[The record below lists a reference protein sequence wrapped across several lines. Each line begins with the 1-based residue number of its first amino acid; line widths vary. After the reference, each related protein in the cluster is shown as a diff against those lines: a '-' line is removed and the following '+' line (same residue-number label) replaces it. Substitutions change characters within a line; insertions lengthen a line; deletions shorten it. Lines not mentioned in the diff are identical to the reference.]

1 MCLLEEKGSENDT
14 LLLAHVSSSDD
25 QQTFH
30 ILQSTNQWRTRK
42 SKNEDFY
49 SELSQIKMDMMALR
63 DTRSNR
69 YLEDQVKILREEM
82 STMRSF
88 VYNLTDELTKART
101 INQPSE
107 TKQKSI
113 NQTPRVLESPL
124 DEVKSRRIFK
134 EDPDMFKEDP
144 DMFKEDQDMFKEDP
158 NMFKEDQDMFKEDE
172 NFSLEKDETN
182 LQLSL
187 ENFSFP
193 SCQDISS
200 FEQMDVPIAPS
211 SSSGLLLDEEDTL
224 EELAVPT
231 WSDEGK
237 ESTTKRTSISAD
249 SLWEDTDSSIAT
261 SCVTSTGGT
270 PVLTPSSDFKGDRKQ
285 NRKLLRMLHQ
295 VQADSLVKRELM
307 GRLEKTEDFYAQ
319 MRTHYE
325 DKLNQ
330 LRLHLAEVQR
340 ERDVAIKRKPM
351 SPTASTP
358 MRERPESVLQL
369 RENRQAE
376 ELRSEYQVKVKQLIA
391 ENHEL
396 RKKNTQITQASRMA
410 QIKSDSMVRQLQE
423 EIEKLSK
430 QTKRKSREL
439 KIETDGAK
447 EASVLYEKEIQQ
459 LKRREA
465 VAVEAKK
472 KADEVNEA
480 QSQLIKKRS
489 EETATVNTQMRQL
502 VNMLRKSANAGT
514 FLNEA
519 NLEKILNGTFIPTPT
534 NVPSRRSA
542 TH

>member
-1 MCLLEEKGSENDT
+1 M
-14 LLLAHVSSSDD
+14 
-25 QQTFH
+25 
-30 ILQSTNQWRTRK
+30 
-42 SKNEDFY
+42 
-49 SELSQIKMDMMALR
+49 
-63 DTRSNR
+63 
-69 YLEDQVKILREEM
+69 
-82 STMRSF
+82 
-88 VYNLTDELTKART
+88 
-101 INQPSE
+101 
-107 TKQKSI
+107 
-113 NQTPRVLESPL
+113 
-124 DEVKSRRIFK
+124 
-134 EDPDMFKEDP
+134 
-144 DMFKEDQDMFKEDP
+144 
-158 NMFKEDQDMFKEDE
+158 
-172 NFSLEKDETN
+172 
-182 LQLSL
+182 
-187 ENFSFP
+187 
-193 SCQDISS
+193 
-200 FEQMDVPIAPS
+200 
-211 SSSGLLLDEEDTL
+211 
-224 EELAVPT
+224 
-231 WSDEGK
+231 
-237 ESTTKRTSISAD
+237 
-249 SLWEDTDSSIAT
+249 
-261 SCVTSTGGT
+261 
-270 PVLTPSSDFKGDRKQ
+270 TPSSDFKGDRKQ